1 MTRGN
6 QFDQEVL
13 AQVLLS
19 PAKYIGMMGSK
30 VKRNTVFQKMI
41 ERGFEYED
49 LQRIHCPVGLPI
61 EGESPEEIA
70 VSISAELIGLRRKKD
85 TMISN

>member
-1 MTRGN
+1 
-6 QFDQEVL
+6 
-13 AQVLLS
+13 
-19 PAKYIGMMGSK
+19 
-30 VKRNTVFQKMI
+30 MI

-85 TMISN
+85 MMISN